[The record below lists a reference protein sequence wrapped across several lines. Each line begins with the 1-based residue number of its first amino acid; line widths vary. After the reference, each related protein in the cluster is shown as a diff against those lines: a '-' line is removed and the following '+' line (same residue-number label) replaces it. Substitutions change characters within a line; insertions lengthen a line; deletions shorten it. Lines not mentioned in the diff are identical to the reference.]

1 MKTNTWRALG
11 LAAIIGASVFTTATF
26 AANPMVGG
34 AAMLPTKNIIE
45 KRGGS
50 VCLNRLLGEAKW
62 ISALV
67 MPLPGLATAR

>member
-1 MKTNTWRALG
+1 VVEGDKDLDYSSAEVHLDRTVISRQK
-11 LAAIIGASVFTTATF
+11 AIEF
-26 AANPMVGG
+26 
-34 AAMLPTKNIIE
+34 
-45 KRGGS
+45 RGGS